1 MDTKNDKKCGFV
13 ALIGAP
19 NAGKST
25 LLNQLVGTKL
35 AIVTPK
41 VQTTRDII
49 RGIAIEENCQLI
61 YMDTPGI
68 FRTEQNFE
76 KAMVSA
82 AWNGAREAD
91 ATVLL
96 IDSLR
101 VSLKG
106 YGEQEKMLLESLK
119 DRKKPCV
126 VWLNKVDKVAK
137 PKLLELVAEAA
148 ELSGG
153 AEIFMGSALKGQGVE
168 GLKGWMVSHMP
179 VGPWMFPE
187 DQVSDLPMR
196 FIAAEVT
203 REKLFLRLR
212 QELPYGLRVEPE
224 IWEER
229 KDGSV
234 KINQIVMVD
243 REAHKKMVLG
253 KQGSQL
259 KEISQSAR
267 HSISKMLDRKV
278 HLFLFVKVV
287 PGWKD
292 QKEYLPLGAE

>member
-1 MDTKNDKKCGFV
+1 MSEQQKCGFV

-25 LLNQLVGTKL
+25 LLNCLVGTKL

-49 RGIAIEENCQLI
+49 RGIAMEGECQII
-61 YMDTPGI
+61 YLDTPGI
-68 FRTEQNFE
+68 FNTDRNFE

-82 AWNGAREAD
+82 AWNGARESD
-91 ATVLL
+91 AAILL
-96 IDSLR
+96 IDAEKVSRKGLSDEEKVLLKSLQDM
-101 VSLKG
+101 K
-106 YGEQEKMLLESLK
+106 
-119 DRKKPCV
+119 KKPRA
-126 VWLNKVDKVAK
+126 VWLNKTDKVNK
-137 PKLLELVAEAA
+137 PELLKQVAEAS

-153 AEIFMGSALKGQGVE
+153 AEIFMGSALKNHGTDELKSWIIKHMPQGV
-168 GLKGWMVSHMP
+168 
-179 VGPWMFPE
+179 WMFPE

-224 IWEER
+224 AWEER
-229 KDGSV
+229 ADGSV
-234 KINQIVMVD
+234 KINQIVMVE

-267 HSISKMLDRKV
+267 MSLQKVLDRKV

-292 QKEYLPLGAE
+292 KREFLPLGAE

>member
-1 MDTKNDKKCGFV
+1 MSNQKCGFV

-25 LLNQLVGTKL
+25 LLNCLVGTKL

-49 RGIAIEENCQLI
+49 RGIAIEGECQLV

-68 FRTEQNFE
+68 FQTEQHFE
-76 KAMVSA
+76 KAMVDA
-82 AWNGAREAD
+82 AWSGARDAD
-91 ATVLL
+91 VAILL
-96 IDSLR
+96 IDAEKVARKGLSEEETSLLQ
-101 VSLKG
+101 SL
-106 YGEQEKMLLESLK
+106 QQM
-119 DRKKPCV
+119 KKPRA
-126 VWLNKVDKVAK
+126 VWLNKTDRVKK
-137 PKLLELVAEAA
+137 PDLLQQAAQVA

-153 AEIFMGSALKGQGVE
+153 AEIFMGSALKSQGVE
-168 GLKGWMVSHMP
+168 ELKSWMVGHMP

-224 IWEER
+224 QWEER

-234 KINQIVMVD
+234 KINQIVMVE
-243 REAHKKMVLG
+243 REAHKKIVLG

-259 KEISQSAR
+259 KEVSQSAR
-267 HSISKMLDRKV
+267 HALQKMLDRKV

-292 QKEYLPLGAE
+292 QKEFLPLGI